1 MKRKRK
7 FGWLPVALGLLV
19 FAATAVW
26 MVRAV
31 GQTAEASGREGLRM
45 AEQAVR
51 RAAVS
56 CYALEG
62 AYPASYEDLK
72 ERTGVAGDEKRYGV
86 VYEDVA
92 ANVVPEITVVERWGE
107 G

>member
-31 GQTAEASGREGLRM
+31 GQTAEASTGRAFAWRS
-45 AEQAVR
+45 R
-51 RAAVS
+51 R
-56 CYALEG
+56 YAG
-62 AYPASYEDLK
+62 
-72 ERTGVAGDEKRYGV
+72 RR
-86 VYEDVA
+86 
-92 ANVVPEITVVERWGE
+92 
-107 G
+107 

>member
-1 MKRKRK
+1 MRRKNRYS
-7 FGWLPVALGLLV
+7 WLPVALGLLV

-31 GQTAEASGREGLRM
+31 GQTAEASDREGLRM

-62 AYPASYEDLK
+62 AYPPSYEDLK
-72 ERTGVAGDEKRYGV
+72 ERTGVAVDEERYAV
-86 VYEDVA
+86 FYEIFA
-92 ANVVPEITVVERWGE
+92 SNIMPEITVVERWGE

>member
-31 GQTAEASGREGLRM
+31 GQTAEASDREGLRM
-45 AEQAVR
+45 A
-51 RAAVS
+51 
-56 CYALEG
+56 
-62 AYPASYEDLK
+62 
-72 ERTGVAGDEKRYGV
+72 
-86 VYEDVA
+86 
-92 ANVVPEITVVERWGE
+92 
-107 G
+107 